1 VRQLRPAEVK
11 SLQRLNTEIEVMNTN
26 KTKAYAAQSATS
38 PLASATIPRR
48 EPTPRDVK
56 IEILFCGICHS
67 DLHYARMAKGDVK
80 YRFSIDMASL
90 KSE

>member
-1 VRQLRPAEVK
+1 M
-11 SLQRLNTEIEVMNTN
+11 TTT
-26 KTKAYAAQSATS
+26 KTKAYSAANATS

-67 DLHYARMAKGDVK
+67 DLHYARNEW
-80 YRFSIDMASL
+80 SSL
-90 KSE
+90 MQTV